1 MGEQTQKKSIKSKI
15 KNTVITVLLILAV
28 LLCLYIAIQVM
39 TAGHVSVFGFSLFRV
54 VTGSMEPQIPVGS
67 LLWCQDTQIDAVAVD
82 DIVCFYSQEGQM
94 QGKVI
99 THRVIRILTGAD
111 GQLLLETKG
120 DANAVADIQYVSAE
134 NLIGK
139 VIYHAGEGNIMS
151 EILSFLTSQTG
162 FFCCIVFPCL
172 ILAGVILK
180 DCVKNIRGELH
191 QIMVDM
197 EQEENHQKQLKEA
210 AMTEDEYAQLAARIR
225 AELTE
230 ELKQGGEGQQDN

>member
-1 MGEQTQKKSIKSKI
+1 
-15 KNTVITVLLILAV
+15 
-28 LLCLYIAIQVM
+28 
-39 TAGHVSVFGFSLFRV
+39 
-54 VTGSMEPQIPVGS
+54 
-67 LLWCQDTQIDAVAVD
+67 
-82 DIVCFYSQEGQM
+82 M

-120 DANAVADIQYVSAE
+120 DANAVADIQYVTAE

-139 VIYHAGEGNIMS
+139 VIYHAGEGNIVS
-151 EILSFLTSQTG
+151 EILAFLTSQTG

-180 DCVKNIRGELH
+180 DCVKNIRGELN
-191 QIMVDM
+191 QIMEDM
-197 EQEENHQKQLKEA
+197 EQENNHQKQLKQAE
-210 AMTEDEYAQLAARIR
+210 MTEEEYAQLAARIR

-230 ELKQGGEGQQDN
+230 ELKQGEEGQPDN

>member
-1 MGEQTQKKSIKSKI
+1 MGEQTQKKSIKKKI
-15 KNTVITVLLILAV
+15 RNTVITVALILAV

-39 TAGHVSVFGFSLFRV
+39 TTGRVSIFGFSMFRV

-67 LLWCQDTQIDAVAVD
+67 LLLCQDTEIDAVEVD
-82 DIVCFYSQEGQM
+82 DIVCFYSQEGQL

-99 THRVIRILTGAD
+99 THRVTYILTGAD

-120 DANAVADIQYVSAE
+120 DANAVADVQYVTAE

-139 VIYHAGEGNIMS
+139 VIYHAGEGNIVS
-151 EILSFLTSQTG
+151 AIISFLTSQTG

-180 DCVKNIRGELH
+180 DCVKNIRGELN
-191 QIMVDM
+191 QIMEDM
-197 EQEENHQKQLKEA
+197 EQDENHQKQLKEA
-210 AMTEDEYAQLAARIR
+210 AMTEEEYAQMAERIR

-230 ELKQGGEGQQDN
+230 ELKQGGEGQPDN